1 MTAKRNSRMLAVA
14 GRGLCPPSPHQEE
27 LKRLQEE
34 GAVRASRSTFIACR
48 PIVAGRVS
56 PLLKRVGFCIW
67 VPGCPISRREGY
79 LPEHRIGQHEFHSHL
94 RVLALTSGYLG
105 PNTFQFPP
113 CLDGRQK

>member
-56 PLLKRVGFCIW
+56 PLLKRVGFFIW
-67 VPGCPISRREGY
+67 VPGGPISRRGGCVSAK
-79 LPEHRIGQHEFHSHL
+79 RIWRPGIHTRFP
-94 RVLALTSGYLG
+94 RLAPTARELG
-105 PNTFQFPP
+105 HQA
-113 CLDGRQK
+113 